1 MPKLKGGDF
10 HSKSCHTFTRTGEK
24 RFSGNGVTISLHH
37 RQEYTPKKPR
47 LYLMYAPAGQ
57 SFKYLTG
64 LYPQPD
70 GTFIGENRGVYWAV
84 SVTDDLIEMKV
95 RGKEETPHV

>member
-1 MPKLKGGDF
+1 
-10 HSKSCHTFTRTGEK
+10 
-24 RFSGNGVTISLHH
+24 
-37 RQEYTPKKPR
+37 
-47 LYLMYAPAGQ
+47 MYAPAGQ